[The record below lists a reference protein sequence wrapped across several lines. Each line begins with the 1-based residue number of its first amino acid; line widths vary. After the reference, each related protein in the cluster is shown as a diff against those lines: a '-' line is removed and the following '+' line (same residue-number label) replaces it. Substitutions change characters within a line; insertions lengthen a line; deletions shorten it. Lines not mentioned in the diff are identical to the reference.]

1 MTGAKTTIV
10 YLCKHLKESRSP
22 CQMFCPSAKYVWG
35 KKHFFWLKLKFLC
48 LNCRQYVKDLT
59 KNRAKSMF
67 AHVATRVQCRHFGSV
82 SAVKKLAGLRN
93 IVCLSVA
100 RATLAPD
107 FRFLKNSLL
116 RLREKFSK
124 QIWRPRRK
132 QRSNNRNNLTT
143 QPLGQKYCPER
154 PING

>member
-67 AHVATRVQCRHFGSV
+67 VSSMPPFWIGFRCRKSLQASKTLFVYPLSI
-82 SAVKKLAGLRN
+82 R
-93 IVCLSVA
+93 CLGD
-100 RATLAPD
+100 T
-107 FRFLKNSLL
+107 
-116 RLREKFSK
+116 
-124 QIWRPRRK
+124 RPRLLV
-132 QRSNNRNNLTT
+132 S
-143 QPLGQKYCPER
+143 QKFASEA
-154 PING
+154 

>member
-67 AHVATRVQCRHFGSV
+67 VSSMPPFWIGFHGKKSLQASESLFVYPLLGRHSPQTSG
-82 SAVKKLAGLRN
+82 
-93 IVCLSVA
+93 
-100 RATLAPD
+100 
-107 FRFLKNSLL
+107 
-116 RLREKFSK
+116 FSK
-124 QIWRPRRK
+124 ICFWGLG
-132 QRSNNRNNLTT
+132 RSFQNKSGIPEGNSVRITETT
-143 QPLGQKYCPER
+143 SQTSHRDKKYRPER